1 MRSRGGEAKVVQEN
15 RFRMAMTM
23 FAVLGLLAWFTL
35 DGNFRYFTLAVLG
48 LFAMRTMIY
57 DRRRQ
62 LEERLDEKIEGE
74 QSREESG
81 FAGRE

>member
-1 MRSRGGEAKVVQEN
+1 MVAEN
-15 RFRMAMTM
+15 RFRVAMTM

-35 DGNFRYFTLAVLG
+35 DGNFRYFTLALLG
-48 LFAMRTMIY
+48 MFAMRTMVH

-62 LEERLDEKIEGE
+62 LEEKLDGKIDGE
-74 QSREESG
+74 RSREESG